1 MVWSDWRPCMRGM
14 QAGCERMDGET
25 TQFKGYTIKR
35 IGTENRPSP
44 FGSPARVRV
53 YYITDR
59 DGNGVAKAWGMTEAR
74 ALINADIK
82 GEL

>member
-1 MVWSDWRPCMRGM
+1 MGFPAEEVRNMEGD
-14 QAGCERMDGET
+14 T
-25 TQFKGYTIKR
+25 VYKGYTMKR

-44 FGSPARVRV
+44 FGSSARVRV

-59 DGNGVAKAWGMTEAR
+59 DGNGVAKAWGMTEAK

>member
-1 MVWSDWRPCMRGM
+1 MRGM
-14 QAGCERMDGET
+14 PAGCERMEEDIT
-25 TQFKGYTIKR
+25 MFKGYTIKR

-44 FGSPARVRV
+44 FGSTARVRV

-74 ALINADIK
+74 ALINVDIK

>member
-1 MVWSDWRPCMRGM
+1 MRGM
-14 QAGCERMDGET
+14 PAGCEGMDGET

-44 FGSPARVRV
+44 FGSTARVRV